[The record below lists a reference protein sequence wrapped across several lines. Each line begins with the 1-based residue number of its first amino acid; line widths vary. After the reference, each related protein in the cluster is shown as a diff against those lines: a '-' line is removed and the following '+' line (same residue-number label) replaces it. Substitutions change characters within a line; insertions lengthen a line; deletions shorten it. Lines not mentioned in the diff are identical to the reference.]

1 MKQQERKVARRQRRF
16 KRRKERDSLL
26 ISNAF
31 LRESVAQ
38 YERSIK
44 IAEAVAATQKRITNG
59 GRASDEEAE
68 EDDHSNGS
76 SNESD
81 YSGEDE
87 ATYSNTEEKETQDI
101 TKETNSNNSNDLDDL
116 DDLNDLNDLNDS
128 NDNTTPLSRPG
139 TADENGTLVTI
150 TETKRV
156 SNVDE
161 GTLNGMASLGMAL
174 QPANAKVGDPFKY
187 DSDQDSDEFED
198 TNESINETK
207 SQNQNKKR
215 NGKSSSSSKKSREKK
230 MLLSNWGF
238 APPGG
243 TDIFDEMMGSGDGLL
258 IEDDGELKRKMHMDA
273 LSVPVIPDAPSTR
286 RNNTESKN
294 NENGEYSKRRSA
306 SIA

>member
-1 MKQQERKVARRQRRF
+1 MKQQERKIARRQRRS

-44 IAEAVAATQKRITNG
+44 IAEAVAATQKRIKNG
-59 GRASDEEAE
+59 GRASDEEEE

-76 SNESD
+76 SNESE

-87 ATYSNTEEKETQDI
+87 AMYNNTEEKETQDT
-101 TKETNSNNSNDLDDL
+101 TKESNTNNSN
-116 DDLNDLNDLNDS
+116 DLNDLNDLNDS
-128 NDNTTPLSRPG
+128 NDKTTPLSRPG
-139 TADENGTLVTI
+139 TADENGALVTI

-198 TNESINETK
+198 TNESTNETK

-215 NGKSSSSSKKSREKK
+215 NGKNSSSSSKKSREKK

-273 LSVPVIPDAPSTR
+273 LSVPVIPDAPATR

-294 NENGEYSKRRSA
+294 NENGKYSKRKRA
-306 SIA
+306 CIA